1 MSPPKQARI
10 DVEVENVEKSQYPQ
24 DNGGISADLE
34 NPSQREDTQEGS
46 VLLIDDNT
54 IYDSTNDVLDTVTSG
69 SESKSEL
76 EMISH
81 SKSQSNIK
89 DFLATQGKNIK
100 QNNCVQKKSDMQTE
114 EGSNITAAESF
125 ITVPHQSNEKM
136 TTPDLPSA
144 TAIAT
149 EVVKLM
155 KEMKLTDECEQ
166 QPKKL
171 LDEHQIANDLD
182 QWRRIGNITD
192 LVHKVPCLEFFYDE
206 VMSESVIRCGVCFKA
221 FLGNERRIKD
231 LSPYEIAWNENPLG
245 HGDPISGL
253 WYGMEKTELY
263 LKGGNSSWR
272 LLKSLLRSHLLGIST
287 SSHGRQHYLAMK
299 KLEEETERKRK
310 ALEISKNLVKC
321 MVTDVKLKAA
331 STHYETLVAFL
342 DDCGVDTGQRQHSR
356 KQMLPLLIAAESFVD
371 EQTSNVLKTEL
382 QCTRMYP
389 HFFGVLDKGTVNR
402 RTSQASYIVFMYD
415 GKRRAY
421 PVGAPLV
428 YSASD
433 EESSGSDADESL
445 DESPADEEDQAGFP
459 EVSGGSASD
468 LATNLLNTIKLK
480 LNLDQQD
487 LTRYCGTSADGPY
500 QAHDFSF
507 TIREETGR
515 LRIPE
520 ELQFCQAVIWDAT
533 HLLNLAATDIRDG
546 KFGNSK
552 VFFSNFIKRANEFNH
567 MMARGKGFAQLEV
580 SAKSSSKRASVIV
593 PFAAQ
598 RFLSSAVG
606 QWKSIEAAFPVLR
619 KSFQTIHSNAD
630 DDFPLQYRM
639 FGQDFVADLLGLL
652 DITAPLCELMVLSQ
666 SVDFFHWKI
675 VFWGQRML
683 HWMERIVDNLAG
695 MPRYK
700 KHLQDLNNYLFQEVE
715 LFEGWHLLSQDKVVH
730 PDHGEEPKYT
740 WIERPLDQ
748 SMKELQEFAID
759 LKNSAENRLG
769 NGTAEVSRLLAR
781 CFDFEELLVALEGKR
796 CSETAIGCVKDK
808 ARYLAMGRKDFEIW
822 FKYVISLPH
831 VQRKRAEL
839 HYLDESCADALYHCF
854 KECLCEMFWGNL
866 QEYGVACMQSSGKHL
881 TQHFTSLERDSSV
894 GIRQTFTLTLLDGK
908 KVKAVLDEPML
919 IEKLYT
925 VESIYTK
932 LGPEF
937 MLSLDV
943 AIASGG
949 SEAIAESFYAVM
961 DTQRQRCHQSNK
973 IMELRTKIDWLVPYI
988 GNCTDNLIE
997 GIAQKYLQR
1006 HSSPLLRDPRSIR
1019 NFFKRGRKS
1028 KVIHRIKN
1036 MPVKYPYLL

>member
-1 MSPPKQARI
+1 
-10 DVEVENVEKSQYPQ
+10 
-24 DNGGISADLE
+24 
-34 NPSQREDTQEGS
+34 
-46 VLLIDDNT
+46 
-54 IYDSTNDVLDTVTSG
+54 
-69 SESKSEL
+69 
-76 EMISH
+76 
-81 SKSQSNIK
+81 
-89 DFLATQGKNIK
+89 
-100 QNNCVQKKSDMQTE
+100 
-114 EGSNITAAESF
+114 
-125 ITVPHQSNEKM
+125 
-136 TTPDLPSA
+136 
-144 TAIAT
+144 
-149 EVVKLM
+149 
-155 KEMKLTDECEQ
+155 
-166 QPKKL
+166 
-171 LDEHQIANDLD
+171 
-182 QWRRIGNITD
+182 
-192 LVHKVPCLEFFYDE
+192 
-206 VMSESVIRCGVCFKA
+206 
-221 FLGNERRIKD
+221 
-231 LSPYEIAWNENPLG
+231 
-245 HGDPISGL
+245 
-253 WYGMEKTELY
+253 
-263 LKGGNSSWR
+263 
-272 LLKSLLRSHLLGIST
+272 
-287 SSHGRQHYLAMK
+287 
-299 KLEEETERKRK
+299 
-310 ALEISKNLVKC
+310 
-321 MVTDVKLKAA
+321 
-331 STHYETLVAFL
+331 
-342 DDCGVDTGQRQHSR
+342 
-356 KQMLPLLIAAESFVD
+356 
-371 EQTSNVLKTEL
+371 
-382 QCTRMYP
+382 MYP

-468 LATNLLNTIKLK
+468 LATNLLNTIQLK

-533 HLLNLAATDIRDG
+533 HLLSLASTDIRDG

-580 SAKSSSKRASVIV
+580 SAKSSSKCASVIV

-740 WIERPLDQ
+740 WI
-748 SMKELQEFAID
+748 
-759 LKNSAENRLG
+759 
-769 NGTAEVSRLLAR
+769 
-781 CFDFEELLVALEGKR
+781 
-796 CSETAIGCVKDK
+796 
-808 ARYLAMGRKDFEIW
+808 
-822 FKYVISLPH
+822 
-831 VQRKRAEL
+831 
-839 HYLDESCADALYHCF
+839 
-854 KECLCEMFWGNL
+854 
-866 QEYGVACMQSSGKHL
+866 
-881 TQHFTSLERDSSV
+881 
-894 GIRQTFTLTLLDGK
+894 
-908 KVKAVLDEPML
+908 
-919 IEKLYT
+919 
-925 VESIYTK
+925 
-932 LGPEF
+932 
-937 MLSLDV
+937 
-943 AIASGG
+943 
-949 SEAIAESFYAVM
+949 
-961 DTQRQRCHQSNK
+961 
-973 IMELRTKIDWLVPYI
+973 
-988 GNCTDNLIE
+988 
-997 GIAQKYLQR
+997 
-1006 HSSPLLRDPRSIR
+1006 
-1019 NFFKRGRKS
+1019 
-1028 KVIHRIKN
+1028 
-1036 MPVKYPYLL
+1036 